1 MKLDLDS
8 DRAFAQ
14 QESKL
19 AVISALNEIGNVAKF
34 RRDLMTDD
42 QNGPSNDPQDRQTY
56 QKSSFSGPK
65 TGE

>member
-34 RRDLMTDD
+34 RPDLMTDD
-42 QNGPSNDPQDRQTY
+42 QNGPSNDP
-56 QKSSFSGPK
+56 
-65 TGE
+65 